1 MTCGSVS
8 VSFSTICFTDE
19 RDVRSIVYEL
29 QELHR
34 KDEAHS
40 LILYKKIYSGSIEL
54 NLSQKL

>member
-8 VSFSTICFTDE
+8 DSFSTICFTE
-19 RDVRSIVYEL
+19 GRDVRSIVYEL

-40 LILYKKIYSGSIEL
+40 LILYKKIY
-54 NLSQKL
+54 